1 MIYRNFDQLMELVRS
16 NQKKKRT
23 VAVVAAQDSH
33 TLEAVSL
40 AVKAEIVNPVLIGH
54 KEQIKGHLAIL
65 DENPSDYTVIHTET
79 AEEAA
84 YTAAGLVQT
93 GQADFL
99 MKGLIQ
105 TSSLMRVL
113 LSDKAGFRTGSLIS
127 HLGFVQIPN
136 YHKLM
141 GITDVALNI
150 YPDLNQKKA
159 ILENAVAT
167 MSRMGFDT
175 PNVAVLAAS
184 EDINPK
190 IPETV
195 DAAELKRLNQAGSL
209 SGCIV
214 EGPVSYDLAISKEA
228 AEIKGIDSKVCGDAD
243 LLVLPNLAAGNILYK
258 ALRYSAGARTAGMV
272 IGGKVP
278 IVLTSRAAE
287 VDGKFL
293 PLVLAASATY

>member
-1 MIYRNFDQLMELVRS
+1 MIYRNFDQLIELVRS
-16 NQKKKRT
+16 NNKKKRT

-40 AVKAEIVNPVLIGH
+40 AVKAEIVNPVLIGP

-150 YPDLNQKKA
+150 YPDLNQKQA

-209 SGCIV
+209 SGCVV

-228 AEIKGIDSKVCGDAD
+228 AAIKGIASKVCGEAD